1 MFKYC
6 FNPIGTE
13 FAGNQNIKTF
23 REFRYFSHIR
33 VLGRDYFPR
42 YVSFS
47 NCINIEEILLPD
59 SIERLEYQSF
69 FNTGLREII
78 IPPNV
83 QHISGESIVRN
94 NKLTTIIFR
103 PIEPP
108 EMRNDS
114 FIINE
119 KLKKVYV
126 PDNSLQAYKDKY
138 ANLNILKLLCP
149 MSEYQP

>member
-1 MFKYC
+1 M
-6 FNPIGTE
+6 
-13 FAGNQNIKTF
+13 FAGNQDIKTF
-23 REFRYFSHIR
+23 RELRYFSHIR

-69 FNTGLREII
+69 YNTGLRELI

-83 QHISGESIVRN
+83 QHISGESILRN
-94 NKLTTIIFR
+94 NKLTTVIFK
-103 PIEPP
+103 PIVPP

-119 KLKKVYV
+119 NLKKVYV

-138 ANLNILKLLCP
+138 ANSTISKLLCP

>member
-1 MFKYC
+1 M
-6 FNPIGTE
+6 
-13 FAGNQNIKTF
+13 FAGNQDIKTF
-23 REFRYFSHIR
+23 RELRYFSHIR
-33 VLGRDYFPR
+33 VLGEVAPR

-47 NCINIEEILLPD
+47 NCNNLEELLLPD
-59 SIERLEYQSF
+59 SLEVLSYQSI
-69 FNTGLREII
+69 FNTGIHELI

-83 QHISGESIVRN
+83 QRIFSESIVRN
-94 NKLTTIIFR
+94 KKLTTIIFR
-103 PIEPP
+103 PIVPP

-138 ANLNILKLLCP
+138 ANLNISKLLCP
-149 MSEYQP
+149 KSEYHP